1 MRLVE
6 RVAPQPGWRVV
17 DLACGTGTVSE
28 LIAERI
34 LGSCRSRMIG
44 VDLSADA
51 LREAARRL
59 KRFSDQAVQLL
70 QARVEEFADLVR
82 QQVDAVFLCN
92 AIHYL
97 QNKREVLAA
106 AYRRLRSGGRF
117 AFNTTFFEGA
127 QPPETLGFYRR
138 WMLKALRS
146 LKERYGQSPTRE
158 KVEARQQLTPEEY
171 RALLEEAG
179 FEILSEELIPVA
191 VPEEGWLAISGF
203 SDFAS
208 GALPGIPLER
218 AVDTLRDALRRT
230 FAELELDGVRRNWL
244 SVVAVRA

>member
-1 MRLVE
+1 M
-6 RVAPQPGWRVV
+6 

-28 LIAERI
+28 LIAER
-34 LGSCRSRMIG
+34 LEGSCRSRMIG

-51 LREAARRL
+51 LCETALRL
-59 KRFSDQAVQLL
+59 RRFSDQAVHLV
-70 QARVEEFADLVR
+70 QARVEQFSDLVR

-97 QNKREVLAA
+97 RNKAEVLAA

-127 QPPETLGFYRR
+127 QPRETLGFYRR
-138 WMLKALRS
+138 WMLKALRT
-146 LKERYGQSPTRE
+146 LKERYGESPSRE

-179 FEILSEELIPVA
+179 FEIVSEELIPVV
-191 VPEEGWLAISGF
+191 VPEEGWMAIAGF

-208 GALPGIPLER
+208 GALPGISLER
-218 AVDTLRDALRRT
+218 AVETLRGALRQT
-230 FAELELDGVRRNWL
+230 FAELKLDGVPRNWL
-244 SVVAVRA
+244 SVVATRG

>member
-1 MRLVE
+1 M
-6 RVAPQPGWRVV
+6 V

-34 LGSCRSRMIG
+34 EGSCLSRMVG
-44 VDLSADA
+44 VDLSAEA
-51 LREAARRL
+51 LCEAGRRL
-59 KRFSDQAVQLL
+59 KRFTNQAIQLV
-70 QARVEEFADLVR
+70 QARVEELSDLVR

-106 AYRRLRSGGRF
+106 AYRVLRTGGRF

-127 QPPETLGFYRR
+127 QPPETLAFYRR
-138 WMLKALRS
+138 WMLKALRT
-146 LKERYGQSPTRE
+146 LKERYGESPNRD

-171 RALLEEAG
+171 RALLQEAG
-179 FEILSEELIPVA
+179 FEIVSQELLPV
-191 VPEEGWLAISGF
+191 VIPEEGWLAISGF
-203 SDFAS
+203 ADFAS
-208 GALPGIPLER
+208 GALPGISLDR
-218 AVDTLRDALRRT
+218 AVETLRSALRQT
-230 FAELELDGVRRNWL
+230 FAELKLDGVRRNWL